1 MTLQK
6 QKKQIQ
12 SEIEIIKSKEDL
24 LKNVLV
30 AYAASDNFNFT
41 QGMDMY
47 DEKKVESK
55 VKREELEDELA
66 DVEKKIREVGPSP
79 VTYSEH
85 QVTGSTF
92 SFQDFLTCLETVK
105 VNLEAETA
113 CEVSLTITT
122 SRHPKSFHINNSHG
136 IRHIYSPLYA
146 TSSEFWHRLLPQNSL
161 PCTNLK
167 YIRRGLERCFP
178 RNLNCSGL

>member
-1 MTLQK
+1 M
-6 QKKQIQ
+6 
-12 SEIEIIKSKEDL
+12 IKSKEDL

-79 VTYSEH
+79 VAYSEH

-122 SRHPKSFHINNSHG
+122 SRHPKSFHINNSNG
-136 IRHIYSPLYA
+136 IRHVYSPLYS